1 MSGIDEYDALLTLLF
16 TMPGSVCIYYGTEI
30 AMEGGYDPDC
40 RRCMPW
46 NEIERGD
53 YASQISFMKELIN
66 LRKTQPLMR
75 ERNFHFPAEYENPRV
90 IQFEKIGW
98 SEKLEVLVNASDTSV
113 ELLHPQQGEILFSRN
128 LHTTKLAPGGVC
140 IRYIENAK

>member
-1 MSGIDEYDALLTLLF
+1 
-16 TMPGSVCIYYGTEI
+16 
-30 AMEGGYDPDC
+30 MEGSFDPDC

-46 NEIERGD
+46 DEIEKGS
-53 YASQISFMKELIN
+53 YASQISFMKELIS
-66 LRKTQPLMR
+66 LRKNQPLMR

-98 SEKLEVLVNASDTSV
+98 SEKLEVLVNASDTPV

-128 LHTTKLAPGGVC
+128 LHTTRLAPGGVC
-140 IRYIENAK
+140 IRYIENEKIGL

>member
-1 MSGIDEYDALLTLLF
+1 
-16 TMPGSVCIYYGTEI
+16 
-30 AMEGGYDPDC
+30 
-40 RRCMPW
+40 MPW
-46 NEIERGD
+46 DEIEQGD
-53 YASQISFMKELIN
+53 YALQISFMKELIN

-113 ELLHPQQGEILFSRN
+113 ELLHSQQGEILFSRN